1 MANEKYRNRDWLTQ
15 HTLFVGLIT
24 FGLVMLGFTQLDQTI
39 AFLFSQPEY
48 ASFSSFSREVTNVG
62 YSIHYFILALT
73 LFVAAKFFDKKI
85 KYLRDKPQL
94 KLAIEHWSVFVFKC
108 LIVVGLAVQVLKIL
122 FGRQR
127 PHTTESFENLAF
139 DPFNFH
145 WHWHSFPSG
154 HTQVMFTMA
163 TIGYLIWPKF
173 RTVFFF
179 LATFF
184 AFTRVIILQHF
195 FSDFVFGA
203 FIGYILALW
212 IYYKWPP
219 KYVLK

>member
-1 MANEKYRNRDWLTQ
+1 MANEKYRNRDWLVQ
-15 HTLFVGLIT
+15 HTLFVGLIA
-24 FGLVMLGFTQLDQTI
+24 FGLIVLGLTRLDQTI

-48 ASFSSFSREVTNVG
+48 QGLAYLSREVTNVG
-62 YSIHYFILALT
+62 YSIHYFVLALT
-73 LFVAAKFFDKKI
+73 LFCIAKYFHNKI
-85 KYLRDKPQL
+85 RHLREKPKL
-94 KLAIEHWSVFVFKC
+94 KIAIEQWSIFVFKS
-108 LIVVGLAVQVLKIL
+108 LILIGIAIQILKII

-154 HTQVMFTMA
+154 HTQVMFTVA
-163 TIGYLIWPKF
+163 TIGYLIWPKL
-173 RTVFFF
+173 RPVFFF
-179 LATFF
+179 AAAFF

-195 FSDFVFGA
+195 FSDFIFGA
-203 FIGYILALW
+203 FIGYILTLW

-219 KYVLK
+219 KLAAK